1 MNLKDKIEFI
11 NGKEDFTR
19 YIELLVE
26 NLRKNPNEWGNNN
39 LPDYLEAVANWT
51 DDMEGYYKNNNVP
64 LPENINWK
72 VFATILTAA
81 RIYE

>member
-26 NLRKNPNEWGNNN
+26 SLRKNPNEWGNSN

>member
-1 MNLKDKIEFI
+1 MNLKDKIESI
-11 NGKEDFTR
+11 KNKEDFVK
-19 YIELLVE
+19 YIEVLVE
-26 NLRKNPNEWGNNN
+26 NLKKSPHEWGNNN

-51 DDMEGYYKNNNVP
+51 GDIEGYYKNSNVP